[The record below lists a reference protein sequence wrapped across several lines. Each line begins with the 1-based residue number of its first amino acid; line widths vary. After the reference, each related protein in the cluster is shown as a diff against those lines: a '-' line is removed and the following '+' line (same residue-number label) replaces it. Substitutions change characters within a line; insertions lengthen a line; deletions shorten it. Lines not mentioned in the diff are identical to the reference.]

1 MENSELK
8 FLRDKCLLYIQ
19 FMIQKMAASPELVE
33 GLWETYRSVENAYQD
48 EKIKPLK
55 VMSLDIDDQVINH
68 MPLTMAIEFK
78 NLMKEKFQ
86 IDYNTVDKDRIK
98 AIKKILKKEKISNQE
113 EYELIMNRIDEI
125 FSDITKAEE
134 LKSLNELLL
143 NYEKSK

>member
-1 MENSELK
+1 
-8 FLRDKCLLYIQ
+8 
-19 FMIQKMAASPELVE
+19 MIQKMSASPELVE

-48 EKIKPLK
+48 EKMKPLK

-86 IDYNTVDKDRIK
+86 INYNTVDKDRIK
-98 AIKKILKKEKISNQE
+98 AIKKILKKEKISNHE

-125 FSDITKAEE
+125 FSDTTKAKE
-134 LKSLNELLL
+134 LKSLNELLV